1 MGELGDFRICPIDLK
16 HNGKAKVDRSGS
28 EERRISRA
36 VDQGAGLVARV
47 VVGGGQSPSG
57 IAGVS
62 RFRPLPEFGV
72 AAKAPDY
79 PARRQLSC
87 QPPFNS
93 SFIPILTLAQLTIL
107 AFRARSSRTPLIIVA
122 NVFSP
127 R

>member
-1 MGELGDFRICPIDLK
+1 MGIDLK

-79 PARRQLSC
+79 PFRSPYTLTSSSATNHGRTRATLRPLHSLWGTRRCTTCCWKSENSC
-87 QPPFNS
+87 
-93 SFIPILTLAQLTIL
+93 LA
-107 AFRARSSRTPLIIVA
+107 SA
-122 NVFSP
+122 N